1 MFILDGKPLSP
12 DRPFSHDG
20 INYPANW
27 LRLSTL
33 EEKEAI
39 GITEVPDPPTW
50 DQRFYWGYDQDGNL
64 IPKDHTDLVT
74 LWDGQ
79 TKDTANKLLLPTDW
93 MIVRE
98 GDNGTPCP
106 PDIKSLRQMIRVA
119 CEAKVANIDATT
131 TTDEL
136 AAYITG
142 PDYPVWPTEENVVAP
157 YPSWTQNPETGK
169 WSAPVP
175 YPTVD
180 ENGDPITGEYEWYED
195 NQEWIK
201 VPKRPVVE

>member
-1 MFILDGKPLSP
+1 MFILDGKPLAP
-12 DRPFSHDG
+12 DSPFSHAG
-20 INYPANW
+20 VNYPANW
-27 LRLSTL
+27 LRLSSL
-33 EEKEAI
+33 EEKQAI

-50 DQRFYWGYDQDGNL
+50 DQRFYWGYDQDGHL

-74 LWDGQ
+74 LWNSQ

-93 MIVRE
+93 LIVRE
-98 GDNGTPCP
+98 ADNGTVCL
-106 PDIKSLRQMIRVA
+106 PDTKSWRELIRTS
-119 CEAKVANIDATT
+119 CGTKVANIEATT

-142 PDYPVWPTEENVVAP
+142 PDYSVWPAETDIPAP
-157 YPSWTQNPETGK
+157 YPSWTQSLDTGK

-180 ENGDPITGEYEWYED
+180 ENGLPITDTYEWDEA
-195 NQEWIK
+195 NQKWIK
-201 VPKRPVVE
+201 VPKKPVVE

>member
-1 MFILDGKPLSP
+1 MFVLDGRTLSP
-12 DRPFSHDG
+12 DAPFTHDG
-20 INYPANW
+20 VNYPANW

-39 GITEVPDPPTW
+39 GIQELPDPPTW

-64 IPKDHTDLVT
+64 IPKDHAGLVA

-98 GDNGTPCP
+98 ADNGTVCP
-106 PDIKSLRQMIRVA
+106 PDTKSWRQLIRTS
-119 CEAKVANIDATT
+119 CGTKLTNIEATT

-136 AAYITG
+136 AAYVTG
-142 PDYPVWPTEENVVAP
+142 PDYSAWPTEADINAP
-157 YPSWTQNPETGK
+157 YPSWTQNPDTGK

-175 YPTVD
+175 YPTD
-180 ENGDPITGEYEWYED
+180 GLKYEWDEAD
-195 NQEWIK
+195 QSWTA
-201 VPKRPVVE
+201 VVDQPA

>member
-1 MFILDGKPLSP
+1 MFVLDGRTLSP
-12 DRPFSHDG
+12 DAPFTHDG
-20 INYPANW
+20 VNYPANW

-39 GITEVPDPPTW
+39 GIQEVPDPPIW

-64 IPKDHTDLVT
+64 IPKDHADLVA
-74 LWDGQ
+74 LWDSQ
-79 TKDTANKLLLPTDW
+79 TKDTANKLLFPTDW

-98 GDNGTPCP
+98 SDNGTPCP
-106 PDIKSLRQMIRVA
+106 TDTKTWRQSIRTS
-119 CEAKVANIDATT
+119 CGTKLNNINATT

-142 PDYPVWPTEENVVAP
+142 PDYPIWPTESDINAP
-157 YPSWTQNPETGK
+157 YPSWIKNPDTGK

-175 YPTVD
+175 YPTD
-180 ENGDPITGEYEWYED
+180 GLQYEWDEADQSWTAVED
-195 NQEWIK
+195 QTA
-201 VPKRPVVE
+201 